1 MIRTENEYRK
11 ALEQLKGDANYIQ
24 QQREHLESIGI
35 VGEKL
40 ERAMQPALSFH
51 EQLKE
56 EVETYEQMRRGE
68 LGTLTSLTN
77 IGRWLIGVRIA
88 KGLSQKELAER
99 LDVSEAQVSR
109 DERNEYHGVTVER
122 AQYILQKMGVR
133 LNLEGEIQSAE
144 IVEENNFVPP
154 TSNISNQFFA
164 HMRASRKIA
173 PDKAKRLAEK
183 FQREFE
189 EEIAKS

>member
-1 MIRTENEYRK
+1 MNIVK
-11 ALEQLKGDANYIQ
+11 ALEQLKQDKDYLQ
-24 QQREHLESIGI
+24 THRKHLESIGI
-35 VGEKL
+35 SREQL
-40 ERAMQPALSFH
+40 ERAIQPALSFH

-109 DERNEYHGVTVER
+109 DERNDYHGVTVER
-122 AQYILQKMGVR
+122 AQYILQTMGGAC
-133 LNLEGEIQSAE
+133 LGS
-144 IVEENNFVPP
+144 
-154 TSNISNQFFA
+154 
-164 HMRASRKIA
+164 
-173 PDKAKRLAEK
+173 
-183 FQREFE
+183 
-189 EEIAKS
+189 

>member
-1 MIRTENEYRK
+1 MIRTESEYRK
-11 ALEQLKGDANYIQ
+11 ALEQLKQDKDYLQ
-24 QQREHLESIGI
+24 THRKHLESIGI
-35 VGEKL
+35 SGEQL
-40 ERAMQPALSFH
+40 ERAIQPALSFH

-109 DERNEYHGVTVER
+109 DERNDYHGVTVER
-122 AQYILQKMGVR
+122 AQYILQTMGVMFR
-133 LNLEGEIQSAE
+133 LE
-144 IVEENNFVPP
+144 VEV
-154 TSNISNQFFA
+154 A
-164 HMRASRKIA
+164 
-173 PDKAKRLAEK
+173 L
-183 FQREFE
+183 
-189 EEIAKS
+189 